1 MWVNEAPS
9 PRLPSEVSNL
19 FGKYGGQ
26 LSTFPLNWFQC
37 DSTSWQLPTRV
48 VPAHR
53 FAMDT
58 SLHWPELLRSPANL
72 YVPKLIY

>member
-1 MWVNEAPS
+1 MGESSSQPS
-9 PRLPSEVSNL
+9 LTEVSNL